1 MRLQALSPLLILC
14 PTASLHGSGSQ
25 SQTSGFP
32 HSPPEHREV
41 TNFCK
46 ISGGTHHPFLEL
58 WVRWEGDRGG
68 WGGGGL
74 LLWQKEP
81 SSRRGT
87 HCALNCWRG
96 ALYHAVLCP
105 LPHYTAALPLPR
117 APPHLRTAA
126 RLACACLFSGLA
138 FYHPVSS
145 YLCPLLKADLF
156 ISESLPVLCPSLHLL
171 VNLLHLLSS
180 WHKAFIKAFLIPLN
194 PLG

>member
-1 MRLQALSPLLILC
+1 MRLEALSPLLILC

-117 APPHLRTAA
+117 APTSPTYCSQTCLR
-126 RLACACLFSGLA
+126 L
-138 FYHPVSS
+138 
-145 YLCPLLKADLF
+145 PLLWSRVLSSSFLLFMSLVKSRFIHFRVTACSLSQPSF
-156 ISESLPVLCPSLHLL
+156 ISEPPPS
-171 VNLLHLLSS
+171 S
-180 WHKAFIKAFLIPLN
+180 FFLT
-194 PLG
+194 